1 MGKNW
6 KGRGGGGGGGG
17 GGDFTNCRG
26 FACVIGTCDAARE
39 KESNKELTNLLNQ
52 AIERVYPPTSSAS
65 VEPEP
70 LAAKEE
76 SIADMLQNELKQF
89 RQQKHSGAQDIVT
102 INTGIKG
109 IVFAKISRRDVCP
122 VKLVKAIMDQIRDE
136 KVPCS
141 RHLVKM
147 IPLQLA
153 FYGGETEFMNSAKIL
168 AEACF
173 TGEDTSVTLPTLQL
187 SKVVHKRKSDQIEGA
202 ESEDQKP
209 EDHDDQDSKRVCQ
222 EGDAQD
228 VPEPQ
233 EPTAASFNMFSA
245 PAATEAAALSA
256 EVGTENSAP
265 GAVQALPTPAAS
277 TVAAPLKPEIRY
289 FILFKARN
297 HNTLNKHMVIQ
308 RVRECLPAHLRQDYL
323 HGQVL
328 ACPLCVL
335 GAYLQRLL
343 MRVGTHCCLWC
354 VWCVWPWLCLAR
366 TSIWQLTTVGC
377 RA

>member
-52 AIERVYPPTSSAS
+52 AIERVYPPSSSGSAEA
-65 VEPEP
+65 EPA
-70 LAAKEE
+70 AAKEE

-122 VKLVKAIMDQIRDE
+122 VKLVKSIMDQIRDE

-141 RHLVKM
+141 RHLVKI

-153 FYGGETEFMNSAKIL
+153 FYGGETEFINSSKIL

-173 TGEDTSVTLPTLQL
+173 TSEDASVTLPTLQL
-187 SKVVHKRKSDQIEGA
+187 SRVVHKRKSDQIEDGA
-202 ESEDQKP
+202 EGESKEP
-209 EDHDDQDSKRVCQ
+209 GDHDEQDSKRSCLEDDGPVVAKAQ
-222 EGDAQD
+222 E
-228 VPEPQ
+228 V
-233 EPTAASFNMFSA
+233 AAPSFNLFAA
-245 PAATEAAALSA
+245 PAAEEVAVPFALEGSS
-256 EVGTENSAP
+256 ENAP
-265 GAVQALPTPAAS
+265 GAVPATSTPAPS
-277 TVAAPLKPEIRY
+277 TVAAPLKPEVRY

-297 HNTLNKHMVIQ
+297 HNTLTKHMVIQ
-308 RVRECLPAHLRQDYL
+308 RVRECLPPHLRQDYL
-323 HGQVL
+323 HGQV
-328 ACPLCVL
+328 ATCRFMNPCALCSSVCC
-335 GAYLQRLL
+335 GA
-343 MRVGTHCCLWC
+343 HC
-354 VWCVWPWLCLAR
+354 LCGYG
-366 TSIWQLTTVGC
+366 SV
-377 RA
+377 